1 MKRNRTVGKRIEGIW
16 LCTCLLLLFLTGC
29 GEVSLLN
36 GTNLELERDG
46 GVLVTYIEDFPTD
59 YYDLDELIQMNQ
71 EEVDAYNSKIGKDA
85 VEIIST
91 ETDGSTVTLSM
102 HYKNVDDYGNMNG
115 GFMYHGTIAQGQN
128 AGYHLDYT
136 FVDAK
141 TGEAVAIMDWD
152 NLQDH
157 HLIVAKGP
165 TEDYSA
171 AIHTYKRIVYAT
183 ENVTVS
189 EDGRTA
195 MITGNEQSVIVF
207 K

>member
-1 MKRNRTVGKRIEGIW
+1 MKRNRTVAKRIEGIW
-16 LCTCLLLLFLTGC
+16 LSSCLLLLFLTGC
-29 GEVSLLN
+29 GEISLQN

-46 GVLVTYIEDFPTD
+46 SVLVTYIEEFPSD

-71 EEVDAYNSKIGKDA
+71 EEVAAYNAKMGKDA
-85 VEIIST
+85 VKIIST
-91 ETDGSTVTLSM
+91 ETNGSTVTLSM
-102 HYKNVDDYGNMNG
+102 DYKNVSDYGNMNG
-115 GFMYHGTIAQGQN
+115 GFMYHGTVAQGQN
-128 AGYHLDYT
+128 EGYQFNYT

-141 TGEAVAIMDWD
+141 TGEKAVVMEWE

-171 AIHTYKRIVYAT
+171 TIHTYKKIVYAT

-189 EDGRTA
+189 EDGKTA
-195 MITGNEQSVIVF
+195 VIKGNDQSVIVF

>member
-1 MKRNRTVGKRIEGIW
+1 MNRNMTVGKRIEGIW
-16 LCTCLLLLFLTGC
+16 VSICLLLLFLSGC
-29 GEVSLLN
+29 GEIALQS

-46 GVLVTYIEDFPTD
+46 GVMVTYIEEFPSD

-71 EEVDAYNSKIGKDA
+71 EEVDAYNIKAGRNA

-102 HYKNVDDYGNMNG
+102 HYKSVDDYGNMNG
-115 GFMYHGTIAQGQN
+115 GFMYHGTVAQGQN
-128 AGYHLDYT
+128 AGYRFDYT
-136 FVDAK
+136 FIDIK
-141 TGEAVAIMDWD
+141 TGEKAAVMDWEK
-152 NLQDH
+152 LQDH

-171 AIHTYKRIVYAT
+171 SIHTYKRIVYAT
-183 ENVTVS
+183 DNVTVS
-189 EDGRTA
+189 EDGKTA
-195 MITGNEQSVIVF
+195 VIKGNEQSIIVF

>member
-1 MKRNRTVGKRIEGIW
+1 MKRNRTVGKRIEGIC

-29 GEVSLLN
+29 GEVSLQK
-36 GTNLELERDG
+36 GTNLEVERDG

-59 YYDLDELIQMNQ
+59 YYDLNELIQMNQ
-71 EEVDAYNSKIGKDA
+71 EEVDAYNAKAGKDA

-102 HYKNVDDYGNMNG
+102 YYKNVEDYGSMNG
-115 GFMYHGTIAQGQN
+115 GFMYHGTVAQGQS
-128 AGYHLDYT
+128 AGYHFEYS

-141 TGEAVAIMDWD
+141 TGENVATMDWE
-152 NLQDH
+152 NLQAH

-165 TEDYSA
+165 TEDYA
-171 AIHTYKRIVYAT
+171 TTIHTYKRIVYAT

-189 EDGRTA
+189 EDGKTA
-195 MITGNEQSVIVF
+195 VITGNEQSVIVF